1 MCGLK
6 AEQICGQPFRAA
18 KELMQP
24 LASQNLF
31 LYSGKKNYI
40 LVFNKICALVS
51 FVDSGHKLLSQ
62 TMATNRLY
70 ITPRMLCSS
79 SAKSHPWVST
89 PTIQKVY

>member
-1 MCGLK
+1 
-6 AEQICGQPFRAA
+6 
-18 KELMQP
+18 MQP

-79 SAKSHPWVST
+79 SASDPLDPRQEPSLGQYSNNTKGILSLGMKLTS
-89 PTIQKVY
+89 IYFI